1 DFEGAWDAVKDLKPD
16 ELRIH
21 ALTSSALIVNQKANL
36 QILRGDLEAASFQI
50 EDLKKLKAV
59 SEKRAARLAENLA
72 QQIRVHEARIA
83 AAEGRLD
90 ADIPYLEEEVQYAG
104 NAIYRKEMQLELAEY
119 ALRTGDQEKAR
130 AYLHDIIADRKG
142 LYTEKR
148 ADELLAHPEAYT
160 KYTKAILDAQGE
172 KIGEEDSDGFVVIRE

>member
-1 DFEGAWDAVKDLKPD
+1 MDIP
-16 ELRIH
+16 
-21 ALTSSALIVNQKANL
+21 
-36 QILRGDLEAASFQI
+36 
-50 EDLKKLKAV
+50 
-59 SEKRAARLAENLA
+59 
-72 QQIRVHEARIA
+72 
-83 AAEGRLD
+83 AAETLPVQAGDDVLLRLD

-119 ALRTGDQEKAR
+119 ALRIGDQEKAN
-130 AYLHDIIADRKG
+130 AYLEAIIADRKG

-160 KYTKAILDAQGE
+160 KYTKAFRDEHGE

>member
-1 DFEGAWDAVKDLKPD
+1 M
-16 ELRIH
+16 
-21 ALTSSALIVNQKANL
+21 
-36 QILRGDLEAASFQI
+36 
-50 EDLKKLKAV
+50 
-59 SEKRAARLAENLA
+59 
-72 QQIRVHEARIA
+72 HEARIA

-104 NAIYRKEMQLELAEY
+104 NAIYRKEMQLTLAEY

-130 AYLHDIIADRKG
+130 AYLHDIIADRK
-142 LYTEKR
+142 
-148 ADELLAHPEAYT
+148 EAYT